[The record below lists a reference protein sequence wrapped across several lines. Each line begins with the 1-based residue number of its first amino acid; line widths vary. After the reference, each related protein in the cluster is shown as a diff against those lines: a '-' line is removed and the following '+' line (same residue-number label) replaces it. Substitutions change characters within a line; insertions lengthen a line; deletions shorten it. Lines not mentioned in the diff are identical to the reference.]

1 MILDY
6 DAYEDA
12 AEEFHPHIKFFATFS
27 PKVTYVIIIYTT
39 LFTYRALV
47 WPIGLDF
54 RGKFSF
60 YVIYNKYYLQYKWKC
75 LLDLYLSKNDFLNV

>member
-39 LFTYRALV
+39 LFTYSSSLTN
-47 WPIGLDF
+47 WTGLS
-54 RGKFSF
+54 GE
-60 YVIYNKYYLQYKWKC
+60 I
-75 LLDLYLSKNDFLNV
+75 